1 MTYHYFQ
8 DGWFDDILDEA
19 QEEIET
25 EAIVIK

>member
-1 MTYHYFQ
+1 MTYHHFQ
-8 DGWFDDILDEA
+8 DGWFDDILDEV

>member
-1 MTYHYFQ
+1 MTYHFQ